1 MICCTKRVIDTTG
14 LVAKEDYGGSW
25 ISHTLVT
32 EVRRVSEARYLHS
45 KRAASIFHTKMSSLG
60 TSKGI
65 LEIAKFALYVSVPIT
80 LMYSFAHN
88 SEFLQKV
95 VRNVRS
101 LLSHWFFSLNFHSL
115 CEKSEAFDVDCLW
128 HMLNLIASVVSWG
141 SVVMFSCLW
150 LKKLETISNLGCNWM
165 CPRS

>member
-1 MICCTKRVIDTTG
+1 MICCTKRIIDTTG

-45 KRAASIFHTKMSSLG
+45 KRAASVFHTKMSSLG

-95 VRNVRS
+95 VRNRS
-101 LLSHWFFSLNFHSL
+101 Y
-115 CEKSEAFDVDCLW
+115 
-128 HMLNLIASVVSWG
+128 VVYPPEG
-141 SVVMFSCLW
+141 
-150 LKKLETISNLGCNWM
+150 
-165 CPRS
+165 PRPPSPEELREMAREMRKNNPR